1 MSKFDITVIYSFHGD
16 TQAAEHSGS
25 PSSASAQESTHSDGL
40 SSASAQESMHGG
52 SSSPVRFLEQTIPRE
67 RIEVLAVSE
76 ADAYHPHRAALGR
89 IMEAQGQY
97 TILLDAEDTFDADFL
112 ARMLERAQ
120 QSRSAFVMPALSFSL
135 FKKPPVLFE
144 LQKAQDLTIDA
155 SKYPPIYPVS
165 LHGLLIPTQALQAA
179 SQEIAYPQEPGKQ
192 ILLSLLRERPSF
204 EYLGTCSLVY
214 KMSRE
219 YDHQYDM
226 RCQTREWYYEPLEQF
241 LLPYLAHRTAPIDF
255 FTQHLALYMVHVR
268 LNANRD
274 NRDRH
279 VLEPQEVSSY
289 LGLLSQ
295 ILQFIDTEVIL
306 ASKLS
311 TNFDNPSIRLVDLR
325 LKKQDNHYYPEVRC
339 GDTVSLVSD
348 GVTFCPLSV
357 IQARVNLID
366 YYDGRLEIDGSY
378 MDLFSENDG
387 EVLASFDGQKFSPVY
402 DRSFSLTK
410 FFGVSFYRL
419 RTFHVSIP
427 VQPSSKERLLNFV
440 FCSGGREYRMEF
452 GFPMNT
458 SRFARDFTCGYW
470 QFGEYL
476 SYWNGQGI
484 HVVKSSPFL
493 VLKKELGLWAQMW
506 KRKNGAFR
514 SQIPLK
520 MLNFALRPYF
530 KRRNIW
536 LFLDK
541 IYKGGD
547 SSEYLYRY
555 AAAKDDGIQKYYLLD
570 RSCPDFDRLEKE
582 GLRPLVRGSLKHRLV
597 FLNADIV
604 IASNSTVFAFN
615 DYSFVQS
622 LPIRGDTHFGVACV
636 QHGMSVQKIAKA
648 QRRLR
653 DNTKLYFC
661 ASKYEIENLSKPIY
675 GYEGYDA
682 LKLTGVPRYDGLH
695 SRPQKI
701 IVISPTWR
709 MNSAIPVEKNEGV
722 SRDYNPHF
730 KETNYYRVY
739 NGLINDPRLL
749 DAARTHGY
757 RIQYVLHPIVSPQHD
772 DFTKND
778 VVEIIP
784 SIGNMSYEKIFCE
797 GSLMVTDY
805 SGVQFDFAYMR
816 KPVVYLHHHDIPQH
830 YEEGTFHYTTMGFGE
845 ICHTNDELIEVL
857 CRYMEHDCQMP
868 DLYRRRADDFFA
880 FSDDKNCE
888 RIYPVLLEYEKKHFM

>member
-1 MSKFDITVIYSFHGD
+1 MSKFDVTVIYSFHG
-16 TQAAEHSGS
+16 AAQMTEHSGS
-25 PSSASAQESTHSDGL
+25 PSPDSAQEQKHDSL
-40 SSASAQESMHGG
+40 SSAPAQE
-52 SSSPVRFLEQTIPRE
+52 RFPEQTIPQE
-67 RIEVLAVSE
+67 RIEVLTVSE
-76 ADAYHPHRAALGR
+76 TDAYHPHRAALGR
-89 IMEAQGQY
+89 IMEAQGEY
-97 TILLDAEDTFDADFL
+97 TILLDAEDTFDKDFL
-112 ARMLERAQ
+112 ARMLERAR
-120 QSRSAFVMPALSFSL
+120 QSQGAFVMPGLSFALFNRRPSL
-135 FKKPPVLFE
+135 FALKEPE
-144 LQKAQDLTIDA
+144 DHTIDA
-155 SKYPPIYPVS
+155 AKYPPIYPVS
-165 LHGLLIPTQALQAA
+165 LHGLLIPTQALQSAC
-179 SQEIAYPQEPGKQ
+179 QEVAFLLEPGKQ
-192 ILLSLLRERPSF
+192 ILLSLLQNRPSF
-204 EYLGTCSLVY
+204 EYLGTCILQY
-214 KMSRE
+214 KMPRE
-219 YDHQYDM
+219 FNHQYDM
-226 RCQTREWYYEPLEQF
+226 RCHTREWYYEPLEQF
-241 LLPYLAHRTAPIDF
+241 LLPYLERKAASPIDF
-255 FTQHLALYMVHVR
+255 FTQHLALYMLRVR
-268 LNANRD
+268 LHVNRD
-274 NRDRH
+274 NRNRH
-279 VLEPQEVSSY
+279 VLEPEEIGDY
-289 LGLLSQ
+289 LRLLSR
-295 ILQFIDTEVIL
+295 ILQYIDTEVIL

-311 TNFDNPSIRLVDLR
+311 SNFDNPSIRLALLR
-325 LKKQDNHYYPEVRC
+325 LKKQDNHYYPEVHC
-339 GDTVSLVSD
+339 GNTVSLVSD
-348 GVTFCPLSV
+348 GVTFCPLSI
-357 IQARVNLID
+357 IQARINLIE
-366 YYDGRLEIDGSY
+366 YYDGKLEIDGAH
-378 MDLFSENDG
+378 MDLFSEKDG
-387 EVLASFDGQKFSPVY
+387 QVFADFDGRKFSPVY
-402 DRSFSLTK
+402 NRSFSLTK

-427 VQPSSKERLLNFV
+427 VEPSSKERLLNFV
-440 FCSGGREYRMEF
+440 FCAGGREYRMEF
-452 GFPMNT
+452 GFPMST
-458 SRFARDFTCGYW
+458 SRFARDFTYGYW
-470 QFGEYL
+470 KFGEYL
-476 SYWNGQGI
+476 SYWNSQGI
-484 HVVKSSPFL
+484 HVVKSRPLL

-506 KRKNGAFR
+506 KRKDGVFR
-514 SQIPLK
+514 GQLPLK

-530 KRRNIW
+530 KRQNIW

-555 AAAKDDGIQKYYLLD
+555 AASKKDGVKKYYLLD
-570 RSCPDFDRLEKE
+570 RSCPDFDRLQKE
-582 GLRPLVRGSLKHRLV
+582 GLRPLARGSLKHRLV
-597 FLNADIV
+597 FLNADMV

-615 DYSFVQS
+615 DYGFTRS

-661 ASKYEIENLSKPIY
+661 ASKYEIENLSKPVY
-675 GYEGYDA
+675 DYEGYDA

-739 NGLINDPRLL
+739 NGLINDPKLL